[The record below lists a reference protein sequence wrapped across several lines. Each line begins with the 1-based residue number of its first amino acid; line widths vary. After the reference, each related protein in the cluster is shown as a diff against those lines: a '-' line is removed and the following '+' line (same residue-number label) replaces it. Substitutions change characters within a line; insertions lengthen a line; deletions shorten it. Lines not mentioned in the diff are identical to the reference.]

1 MHRLVNTGQ
10 FEFLL
15 GGWCMNDE
23 AASHYS
29 AMLEQNG
36 LGLQWLRATFGEC
49 GRPHGAW
56 QIDPFGH
63 SKGNAELFALMGYDS
78 VYFARMDYQ
87 EYNQRAKDQE
97 TEMVWRGNDD
107 FPGSRDLFTG
117 GLVDTSYGPPDKFW
131 FGDFRTDAIVDNKE
145 SDAYNV
151 EERLAEFMKHVEHYQ
166 NVTREGTMVNIM
178 MTMGSDFQY
187 SNAHMWYKN
196 MDKLIHNAN
205 KLHGDKVNLMYSTP
219 ACYTKA
225 RHESGLFF
233 HKQKKEEISY
243 SGITDWVVKND
254 DFFPYS
260 NGPDGQYWSGCFTS
274 RPSFK
279 GYVWDTI
286 PVLQMCHH
294 ANLRSNARHGQDVTG
309 NEIEFTLGKSV
320 KLLDYKVKVCCFGKT
335 ARN

>member
-63 SKGNAELFALMGYDS
+63 SKTQAELFALMGYDS
-78 VYFARMDYQ
+78 VFFARMDYQ
-87 EYNQRAKDQE
+87 EYRQRSQRDTQE
-97 TEMVWRGNDD
+97 LEMVWRGNDD

-117 GLVDTSYGPPDKFW
+117 GLVGQRYVPPDDFW
-131 FGDFRTDAIVDNKE
+131 FGGFNVDAIVDNKE

-151 EERLAEFMKHVEHYQ
+151 EERLADFMKHVEHWQ
-166 NVTREGTMVNIM
+166 HATREGNMINIM
-178 MTMGSDFQY
+178 MAMGSDFEY

-196 MDKLIHNAN
+196 MDKLISNAN
-205 KLHGDKVNLMYSTP
+205 KLYGDKVNLMYSTP

-225 RHESGLFF
+225 RHESGLYCPARII
-233 HKQKKEEISY
+233 Q
-243 SGITDWVVKND
+243 
-254 DFFPYS
+254 
-260 NGPDGQYWSGCFTS
+260 
-274 RPSFK
+274 
-279 GYVWDTI
+279 
-286 PVLQMCHH
+286 VLLRHH
-294 ANLRSNARHGQDVTG
+294 
-309 NEIEFTLGKSV
+309 
-320 KLLDYKVKVCCFGKT
+320 
-335 ARN
+335 